1 MQCQLGLVEFGGR
14 REINTGRL
22 STWRGV
28 GRCVHHEERGPG
40 LTAATGT
47 TLIVTLT
54 LITPLSEIQ
63 KLVDVVSATTGISAP
78 ENSSPHLTPCS
89 RVFAVMSAELCC
101 GFYRSLFVYVTRPL
115 KRLSKRWRRYLWY
128 RVDKRTMI
136 LKADSYFETFRSD
149 SSSVLDKFSLYI
161 SELLYIEIN
170 VLEERHMFTLIIDF
184 RIIYLFHYPVF

>member
-28 GRCVHHEERGPG
+28 GRCVHHEERGPR
-40 LTAATGT
+40 TGINGCYWHDLDCDLNLDNALERDT
-47 TLIVTLT
+47 KARRRRIGN
-54 LITPLSEIQ
+54 
-63 KLVDVVSATTGISAP
+63 TTGISAP

-136 LKADSYFETFRSD
+136 LKADSYFETFRSN
-149 SSSVLDKFSLYI
+149 SSSMLDKFSLYI
-161 SELLYIEIN
+161 SELLYIEISI
-170 VLEERHMFTLIIDF
+170 L
-184 RIIYLFHYPVF
+184 